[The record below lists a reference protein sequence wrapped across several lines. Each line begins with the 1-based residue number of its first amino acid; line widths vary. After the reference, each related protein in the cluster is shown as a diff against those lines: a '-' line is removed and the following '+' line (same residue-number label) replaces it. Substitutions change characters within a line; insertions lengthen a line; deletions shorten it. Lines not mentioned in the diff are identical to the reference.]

1 MNIEDLYTTAAL
13 AALSLSEQEEKTV
26 GAAFEE
32 MLRYFEI
39 MKEIDVEGLEPTT
52 HAFVKDNR
60 VRNDE
65 IIRDAAQTDKL
76 LENAPELDDR
86 FITIPSVL

>member
-1 MNIEDLYTTAAL
+1 MNKEDLYTTAAL
-13 AALSLSEQEEKTV
+13 AGLSLSEREEETV

-32 MLRYFEI
+32 MLRYFEV
-39 MKEIDVEGLEPTT
+39 MKDIDVEGLEPTT
-52 HAFVKDNR
+52 HALVKDNR

-65 IIRDAAQTDKL
+65 IIRDTVQTDKL